1 MINRVVLVGNLTKD
15 PVLRKT
21 QTGQSVT
28 SFTVAINRRYK
39 DQEQTDYV
47 NCVAWNQP
55 GEYLAQYAKKG
66 NMVGVDG
73 RISTRSYD
81 DKDGKKVYV
90 TEVVCDNVN
99 IIKSAQGSVQSPAYQ
114 PTPAQ
119 SAPKASTGY
128 FPDDNPSNDDFNTG
142 PLLDISS
149 DDLPF

>member
-21 QTGQSVT
+21 QSGQSVT
-28 SFTVAINRRYK
+28 SFTLAINRRSK
-39 DQEQTDYV
+39 EQDQADFI
-47 NCVAWNQP
+47 NCTAWNQP

-66 NMVGVDG
+66 NTIGVEG
-73 RISTRSYD
+73 RITTRNYD

-114 PTPAQ
+114 PSSTQP
-119 SAPKASTGY
+119 APKATTGY
-128 FPDDNPSNDDFNTG
+128 FPDDNPSNDEFNTG

>member
-28 SFTVAINRRYK
+28 SFTLAINRRSK
-39 DQEQTDYV
+39 EQDQADFI
-47 NCVAWNQP
+47 NCTAWNQP

-66 NMVGVDG
+66 NTVGVEG
-73 RISTRSYD
+73 RITTRNYD

-90 TEVVCDNVN
+90 TEVVCDNVS
-99 IIKSAQGSVQSPAYQ
+99 IIKSAQGPVQSPTYQ
-114 PTPAQ
+114 PTPSQ
-119 SAPKASTGY
+119 PAPKASTGY